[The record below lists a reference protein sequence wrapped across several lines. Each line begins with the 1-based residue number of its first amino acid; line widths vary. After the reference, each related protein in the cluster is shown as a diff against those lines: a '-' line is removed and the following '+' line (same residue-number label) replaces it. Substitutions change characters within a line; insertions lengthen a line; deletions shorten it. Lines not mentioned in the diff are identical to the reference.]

1 MKAFVAHSFLPADMD
16 LVTLFEKMLEAFDI
30 IVISG
35 EKPST
40 EPISDKIKERIE
52 SADFFVGIFTRKG
65 KKQSEESYYTSG
77 WVIDEKAYAIAK
89 GKKVILLVEEG
100 VDEIGGIQGDLEYIS
115 FNRNNLAPVMVKL
128 AAVLWELSRKAL
140 ASTVITSDIE
150 PFLTSQKALKVS
162 FSRGHF

>member
-1 MKAFVAHSFLPADMD
+1 
-16 LVTLFEKMLEAFDI
+16 
-30 IVISG
+30 
-35 EKPST
+35 
-40 EPISDKIKERIE
+40 
-52 SADFFVGIFTRKG
+52 
-65 KKQSEESYYTSG
+65 
-77 WVIDEKAYAIAK
+77 
-89 GKKVILLVEEG
+89 LLVEEG